1 MDWAAPV
8 YNVVLTVVL
17 FDVVGGFFLGYF
29 AGFVSLAFGK
39 K

>member
-1 MDWAAPV
+1 MDWASPV
-8 YNVVLTVVL
+8 YNAFLTVVV
-17 FDVVGGFFLGYF
+17 FDAVGGFFLGYF